1 MSLRPPVD
9 RARILAFLEALGRRF
24 RKPGRLYLVGG
35 ATIILEGLR
44 AKTVDI
50 DFTCELSPGDHG
62 LLIDSVRALK
72 EELDVN
78 VEEVSPADFIPLPE
92 GWRERCLFVGRY
104 GALDVF
110 HFDLYSTAL
119 SKIERGL
126 ESDFEDVEGLLRSGH
141 LDMGRLEAYFRAIL
155 PRFGKESLKQDPRD
169 FEAKFRA
176 LKARRAAGPPTSA

>member
-35 ATIILEGLR
+35 ATIILEGIR

-50 DFTCELSPGDHG
+50 DFTCELAAGDHG
-62 LLIDSVRALK
+62 LLIDAVRTLK

-92 GWRERCLFVGRY
+92 GWRERCAFVGRY

-110 HFDLYSTAL
+110 HFDLYSVCL

-126 ESDFEDVEGLLRSGH
+126 ESDFEDVLGLLRSGRIAMAD
-141 LDMGRLEAYFRAIL
+141 LDLHFRAIL

-169 FEAKFRA
+169 FEAKFGA
-176 LKARRAAGPPTSA
+176 LRGRFATGA